1 MAASAATW
9 RARRHPLRR
18 AGCATRPV
26 LRESWRRE
34 PLTNER
40 RAGRRQRHRDVKT
53 HGWRSRSACKEW
65 PSHAAAQRCN
75 ARTASACA
83 ANRDRFATGSHRWHL
98 AGLCLQALVQV
109 AWAVPATPS
118 TAGTKRQHLKQK
130 KKTESLEAAARRRTN
145 ASAPKNARSSL
156 HSRPPCQ
163 HGLELL
169 IGDDVGSQGHCES
182 SSAAIVNHA
191 NEASHGAPILLL
203 EVVLCSCAVRERA
216 RSERAAADRR
226 CNTGTQADAKS
237 CSRCRGWRPS
247 RR

>member
-109 AWAVPATPS
+109 AWAVPAAAS

-130 KKTESLEAAARRRTN
+130 KKTESPRGGRQEKDPMLRHQRMPAAR
-145 ASAPKNARSSL
+145 L

-169 IGDDVGSQGHCES
+169 DWRTTSRSPRPLREQRCSHRQPCQRGES
-182 SSAAIVNHA
+182 HT
-191 NEASHGAPILLL
+191 LLRFL
-203 EVVLCSCAVRERA
+203 RERA
-216 RSERAAADRR
+216 STEAERAAADRR
-226 CNTGTQADAKS
+226 VQHRHTGRRKRVAPDAE
-237 CSRCRGWRPS
+237 GWRPS